1 MKFILTMILCS
12 ATSGECMPPFQVD
25 KIYKDGYDCM
35 VDGYNMSLQKTEEI
49 GREDINKHKIYIK
62 FGCNEDHSNK
72 TPASYI
78 IIE

>member
-35 VDGYNMSLQKTEEI
+35 VDGYKMSLQKTEEI

-62 FGCNEDHSNK
+62 FGCNEDNSNK